1 MNKSKLPE
9 LKLVIDK
16 VDYLYKCLRDNEQ
29 PKSFQLQLIL
39 LKQYATE
46 LYDTIIELELDNL
59 HTDLRAVPVSTA
71 VAPPPVAVVPPVI
84 VALAAAAADPII
96 EPIAETPPPAP
107 EPVVEN
113 IAVETAA
120 EPPMAEI
127 VEEVITAEHETII
140 EETTAAIEEAIEET
154 STAVAESTDLP
165 EATLEPVEAAASA
178 ELLPEAEIA
187 EEPLA
192 LAEITEP
199 VVTLAAADADT
210 ASIRTAAA
218 EQEIEIEINIPE
230 VVTAEADLKAEEPTL
245 SLPKEMLQA
254 AAEADHNA
262 TEVFDNNLIQK
273 IRDKSPVEVLAKKS
287 EQLKEA
293 AKEQAASLSSKFST
307 GWDSLKTEAE
317 EAAESVKNKAA
328 AWSGAPTEILSD
340 IKDKAADTFNNATAL
355 LDNLKD
361 TVSEKIET
369 PTNLNERF
377 AAKDE
382 GSHDTV
388 ERLNGA
394 AANGKFNISFNQRFT
409 FLSELFGGD
418 TAVYEKTIHDLNQ
431 SNSVIEAFTY
441 LNLNIKPKYHWDN
454 SDSTVREFLDIV
466 KSRFLW

>member
-84 VALAAAAADPII
+84 VAPEAAAADPII

-154 STAVAESTDLP
+154 STAVAESTD
-165 EATLEPVEAAASA
+165 
-178 ELLPEAEIA
+178 LPEAEIA

-293 AKEQAASLSSKFST
+293 AKEQASSLSSKFST

-361 TVSEKIET
+361 IVSEKIET